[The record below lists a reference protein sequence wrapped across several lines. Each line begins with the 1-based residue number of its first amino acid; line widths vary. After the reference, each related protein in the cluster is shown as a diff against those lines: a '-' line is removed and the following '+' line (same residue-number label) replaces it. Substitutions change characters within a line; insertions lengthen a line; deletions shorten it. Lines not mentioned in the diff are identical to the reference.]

1 VQSTPAGGLRDRQVP
16 HGESVPQARWPVWSR
31 LSRTKQAKDGEGEL
45 GFGRAAPRPALAGG
59 EDPGGGQR
67 QAGRGDMQTVS
78 GVIRF
83 MR

>member
-31 LSRTKQAKDGEGEL
+31 LSRNERAKGGVGEA
-45 GFGRAAPRPALAGG
+45 GFGPSAPRPAHAGG

-67 QAGRGDMQTVS
+67 EAGRGDTQPVT

-83 MR
+83 TR

>member
-31 LSRTKQAKDGEGEL
+31 LSRTKRAMGGVGEA
-45 GFGRAAPRPALAGG
+45 GFGSSAPCPELAGG

-67 QAGRGDMQTVS
+67 QAGWGDTQS
-78 GVIRF
+78 APGVIRF